1 MSGSGNAGRATLKA
15 TRSKIW
21 AVIPVKEVQGA
32 KQRLSA
38 GVPDYLRGEFA
49 LTMLEDV
56 LVAVSQARGL
66 AGIAVVTVDQRA
78 AVLSQKYGALI
89 LTGNARG
96 GHSGAVAAAARQLA
110 EEGIDGIMQLPGD
123 IPLATADEFST
134 VLSMHGPAP
143 SFTIVPSHDEFG
155 SNTIIVSPPTAVP
168 LTFGDDSFFPHLK
181 TAKSLGIEPNI
192 IRLPGIG
199 RDIDNP
205 TDLAEF
211 ASARS
216 STRTQ
221 AFLDRHGFPNWE
233 SGSTD
238 STQRNLRHG
247 IA

>member
-1 MSGSGNAGRATLKA
+1 LIAA
-15 TRSKIW
+15 RSKIW

-32 KQRLSA
+32 KQRLCA
-38 GVPDYLRGEFA
+38 GVPDHLRAKFA

-56 LVAVSQARGL
+56 LAAVSQAHGL
-66 AGIAVVTVDQRA
+66 AGIAVVTVDPRA
-78 AVLSQKYGALI
+78 TALSQKYGAMI

-96 GHSGAVAAAARQLA
+96 GHSGAVAAAAHQLA
-110 EEGIDGIMQLPGD
+110 GEGIDGIMQLPGD
-123 IPLATADEFST
+123 IPLATADEFSA
-134 VLSMHGPAP
+134 VLLRHGPAP

-168 LTFGDDSFFPHLK
+168 LTFGDDSFVPHLK
-181 TAKSLGIEPNI
+181 TAKNLGIEPVVV
-192 IRLPGIG
+192 RLPGIG

-205 TDLAEF
+205 ADLTEF

-233 SGSTD
+233 SRLTD
-238 STQRNLRHG
+238 SAQRDSRHG